1 MNSSMAPFP
10 KGSRVLVTGATGF
23 TGSVLVRKLCEAGA
37 QVRAIAR
44 PSSRIESLQG
54 LPVEWVR
61 GDVFD
66 PGTVARAV
74 PGCTHV
80 FHVAAAYREAGLS
93 DETYRQV
100 HVVSTQLLAEAA
112 AREPGFQRFV
122 HVSTVGVHG
131 HIEHPPADETHPFA
145 PGDIYQRTKA
155 EAELWLRDFA
165 GARGL
170 PFTIIRPAAIY
181 GPGDRRLLKVF
192 RMAAKPVFILLGR
205 GRCLYHLIH
214 VEDLADAMIVAAV
227 HPAAAGEAFICGNP
241 EPVTLEQMGR
251 VIAGALGR
259 RTRVVRLPAWPFFL
273 AADVC
278 EALCRPLRLSPPIY
292 RRRVAFFTKDRAFN
306 TRKLRDCLGFT
317 PARSNEAGLIETARW
332 YKEHGWL

>member
-1 MNSSMAPFP
+1 M
-10 KGSRVLVTGATGF
+10 
-23 TGSVLVRKLCEAGA
+23 
-37 QVRAIAR
+37 RAIAR
-44 PSSRIESLQG
+44 PSSRLEALAG

-66 PGTVARAV
+66 PATVARAV
-74 PGCTHV
+74 PGCSHI

-93 DETYRQV
+93 DDVYRSV

-112 AREPGFQRFV
+112 AREAGFRRFV

-131 HIEHPPADETHPFA
+131 HIEHPPADENHPFA
-145 PGDIYQRTKA
+145 PGDVYQRTKA
-155 EAELWLRDFA
+155 EAELWLRAFA

-170 PFTIIRPAAIY
+170 PYTVIRPAAIY

-192 RMAAKPVFILLGR
+192 RMASQPVFVLLGR

-214 VEDLADAMIVAAV
+214 VEDLADAMIVASE
-227 HPAAAGEAFICGNP
+227 HPAATGEAFICGNP
-241 EPVTLEQMGR
+241 EPVTLERMGR
-251 VIAGALGR
+251 TIAGALGR
-259 RTRVVRLPAWPFFL
+259 PFRMIRLPAWPFFL

-278 EALCRPLRLSPPIY
+278 EAVCRPLKLAPPIY
-292 RRRVAFFTKDRAFN
+292 RRRVAFFTKDRAFD
-306 TRKLRDCLGFT
+306 TRKLRDRLGFV
-317 PARSNEAGLIETARW
+317 PARTNEAGLIETARW